1 MPSKKFIKTSANWD
15 FKNGKKLEVTE
26 AGKQKSS
33 AYISDY
39 GDVGTYGVFYSEKE
53 KTTTTDTGKKK
64 KHTITNLFTRN
75 YVRNPLHD
83 FQSYNVIFTVA
94 ALTLEEVNFPDVL
107 YKRAPLFP
115 VAQSAG
121 KTGPEVTFYKDAGLN
136 LEYFVD
142 DVEINAV
149 VGPSKKNKHTQFTTM
164 TFNIKEPFSI
174 GLFFQTL
181 NIQAVKASG
190 DADVNYLKAPYGL
203 IIDFVG
209 VDAEGKSFNNEELRK
224 VIPFYF
230 KSAQLRADTSGAIY
244 ECSAVPVTEYGLLT
258 VNNAIKHDI
267 TLSGKTVYE
276 MLQQGDQSLM
286 GQLNFKGETDKKA
299 KKKTKVTT
307 VPTDDYIVYF
317 PNNLSRTIT
326 EQQRKVITEDRAV
339 VLADNAEYSS
349 KFETEKRDTAVE
361 TLLGNDVIVT
371 NEFNGTGGKG
381 IRVFQTAEEDADSG
395 TTFLGNE
402 IGEAKMAI
410 APGNMAIIGKTF
422 PEFEEKYDKR
432 KKTFTRDKI
441 TLDLKKMTLS
451 FAKGSYITDIIET
464 VILLSEYSLNLT
476 KNPDEIKN
484 KPKGGHP
491 WFRIVTKCFEL
502 KDSYIQSLIKQNPK
516 VAVYSVVPYIVPDEL
531 FIDPGTYSEGT
542 TQIRNNIIKGYNYLY
557 TGLNEDILDFRL
569 DYNFAFYNSVVP
581 KMDKSSNTSAAGK
594 GKTAENNATVEIEK
608 NYEIQPRPNELKGGA
623 GSLTNRPEDD
633 IIAGEE
639 GSENES
645 IELKIARS
653 MNKRIINSNV
663 DLLNLDMTIIGDPYF
678 LPSSGMMNTDEPVR
692 TYVDRRGFR
701 NADGSLTASG
711 SVYGNGRGELNY
723 VDRMCYIEVNFQ
735 TPIDVQT
742 GGNHMI
748 FPTTGGYVNGM
759 NESVRLGE
767 FSGLYRVQ
775 KIVNSFRQGKFE
787 QTLTVIRSGNM
798 SVDAKEGS
806 NENKKT
812 ITETE
817 GSN

>member
-1 MPSKKFIKTSANWD
+1 MSDTKIT
-15 FKNGKKLEVTE
+15 VTKGGDQIE
-26 AGKQKSS
+26 S

-39 GDVGTYGVFYSEKE
+39 YVEGVGASEKE
-53 KTTTTDTGKKK
+53 ITDTGKKK

-142 DVEINAV
+142 DVEISAV

-203 IIDFVG
+203 IVDFVG

-339 VLADNAEYSS
+339 VLADTQSTARNL
-349 KFETEKRDTAVE
+349 KQRKETP
-361 TLLGNDVIVT
+361 
-371 NEFNGTGGKG
+371 
-381 IRVFQTAEEDADSG
+381 Q
-395 TTFLGNE
+395 
-402 IGEAKMAI
+402 
-410 APGNMAIIGKTF
+410 
-422 PEFEEKYDKR
+422 
-432 KKTFTRDKI
+432 
-441 TLDLKKMTLS
+441 
-451 FAKGSYITDIIET
+451 
-464 VILLSEYSLNLT
+464 
-476 KNPDEIKN
+476 
-484 KPKGGHP
+484 
-491 WFRIVTKCFEL
+491 
-502 KDSYIQSLIKQNPK
+502 
-516 VAVYSVVPYIVPDEL
+516 
-531 FIDPGTYSEGT
+531 
-542 TQIRNNIIKGYNYLY
+542 
-557 TGLNEDILDFRL
+557 
-569 DYNFAFYNSVVP
+569 
-581 KMDKSSNTSAAGK
+581 
-594 GKTAENNATVEIEK
+594 
-608 NYEIQPRPNELKGGA
+608 
-623 GSLTNRPEDD
+623 
-633 IIAGEE
+633 
-639 GSENES
+639 
-645 IELKIARS
+645 
-653 MNKRIINSNV
+653 
-663 DLLNLDMTIIGDPYF
+663 
-678 LPSSGMMNTDEPVR
+678 
-692 TYVDRRGFR
+692 
-701 NADGSLTASG
+701 
-711 SVYGNGRGELNY
+711 
-723 VDRMCYIEVNFQ
+723 
-735 TPIDVQT
+735 
-742 GGNHMI
+742 
-748 FPTTGGYVNGM
+748 
-759 NESVRLGE
+759 
-767 FSGLYRVQ
+767 
-775 KIVNSFRQGKFE
+775 
-787 QTLTVIRSGNM
+787 
-798 SVDAKEGS
+798 
-806 NENKKT
+806 
-812 ITETE
+812 
-817 GSN
+817 